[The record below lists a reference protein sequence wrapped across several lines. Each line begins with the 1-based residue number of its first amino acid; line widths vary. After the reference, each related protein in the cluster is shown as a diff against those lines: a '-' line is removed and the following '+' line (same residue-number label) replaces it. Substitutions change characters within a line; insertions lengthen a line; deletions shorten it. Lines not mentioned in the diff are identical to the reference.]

1 MSGVE
6 ILSQTAITNS
16 VLPPWYVWL
25 VIISIAVAVVFLALT
40 SVYNNAIYGAV
51 CAIACIMLTFLI
63 IFVKDFAQDIPTG
76 RYQYRAKISN
86 VNLNELVTFYDII
99 GQDGE
104 VWILEDKPYQMD

>member
-25 VIISIAVAVVFLALT
+25 VIISIAVAIVFLALT
-40 SVYNNAIYGAV
+40 SVYNKAIYGAV
-51 CAIACIMLTFLI
+51 CAIACIGLTFLI
-63 IFVKDFAQDIPTG
+63 IFAKNVVQDIPTG

>member
-16 VLPPWYVWL
+16 VLPPWYVWI
-25 VIISIAVAVVFLALT
+25 VIILVVVAGTFLVLT
-40 SVYNNAIYGAV
+40 SAYNNTIYGAI
-51 CAIACIMLTFLI
+51 CAIACIGLNFLI
-63 IFVKDFAQDIPTG
+63 IFAKNFEQDIPTG

>member
-25 VIISIAVAVVFLALT
+25 VIISLAVAIVFFVLT
-40 SVYNNAIYGAV
+40 SVYNDAICAAV
-51 CAIACIMLTFLI
+51 CAIACIVLTLLI
-63 IFVKDFAQDIPTG
+63 IFVRDFEQDIPTG

>member
-40 SVYNNAIYGAV
+40 SAYNNAIYGAV
-51 CAIACIMLTFLI
+51 CAMYWTNFFNYICKKF
-63 IFVKDFAQDIPTG
+63 
-76 RYQYRAKISN
+76 
-86 VNLNELVTFYDII
+86 
-99 GQDGE
+99 
-104 VWILEDKPYQMD
+104 

>member
-16 VLPPWYVWL
+16 VLPPGYVWL
-25 VIISIAVAVVFLALT
+25 VIISLAVAIVFFVLT
-40 SVYNNAIYGAV
+40 SVYNDAIYAAV
-51 CAIACIMLTFLI
+51 CTIACIVLTLLI
-63 IFVKDFAQDIPTG
+63 ISVRDFEQDIPTG